1 MHKFLALRGG
11 YMNSTDNGERGKNAP
26 KGLSGGFGLEV
37 TQLKLD
43 YAISSIGELGYVHR
57 ATLGLAF

>member
-1 MHKFLALRGG
+1 LHKFLALRGG